1 VNLSG
6 PFILRPVATSLVA
19 AAILVFGVVAYFNLP
34 VAALPQVDFPTIQ
47 VNANLPGASPET
59 VASNIAT
66 PLERQLSL
74 IPGVTQMT
82 SVSGNGSTNITVQF
96 ELSRNIDA
104 AAQDVQSAINAA
116 GGQLPTNLPS
126 PPTIRKVNP
135 ADSPI
140 MIIALTSDTLP
151 VATVDDYADNILA
164 QQISRIDGVGLVN
177 IGGQQKPATRIRID
191 PNKTAALGLQIDAI
205 RASIASQTVNAPKG
219 LINGAQKASTVY
231 ANDQIMDVAVWNNLV
246 VGYHNGAPVRIKDLG
261 GAVQGVEN
269 NQIGG
274 WVFPG
279 KANLDKTLEGGR
291 GILLIVFKQPG
302 ANVLQTV
309 DRINKALPTL
319 QANIP
324 PAITVHIV
332 ADRTQ
337 TIRASVRDVE
347 ITLLITIFLVVG
359 VIFLFLRNV
368 RATLIPSV
376 VIPLSLL
383 GTAAVMLVAG
393 FSIDNLSLMAMS
405 IAVGFVVDDAI
416 VMEEV
421 IWRRIEAG
429 EKPLEA
435 AMAGASEISFT
446 ILSISISLITVFTP
460 LMFMGGVVGRLMRE
474 FALTLSAAVVVSIML
489 SLSLT
494 PMLAARF
501 LRPPEPP
508 SNGFIKALEQGFH
521 RIETSYAWALD
532 VVLRH
537 MRVTLAVFLLTAAAA
552 VLLYATVPTGFFP
565 QQDTG
570 FLTGVFV
577 TSQDA
582 SFAKASQKAE
592 AVASVLQQ
600 DPGIAGFGMFVGGS
614 STNQGNLFISLQPKD
629 SGRSA
634 SADQIIARLRPKLAR
649 LVGVQVFL
657 QAAQDINVG
666 GRAGRAQY
674 QYTLADSDL
683 SELNTWAP
691 RLLTA
696 LQGLP
701 QLKDVSSDQQSQASA
716 VMLSIDRDAAARF
729 GISPANIDS
738 ALYDLIGQDEV
749 AQYFTQLN
757 AYHVVVEAPPK
768 LAATTGLFNTVYL
781 LSPITGKTVPLSFF
795 VKVDPNATSSLT
807 ISHQGQFP
815 AATLSFNLAPGVALG
830 QATEAVEA
838 ARARLGAPATLTGSF
853 QGTAQAFQQ
862 SLSSEPILIGAALL
876 AVYIILGIL
885 YESYIHPLT
894 ILSTLP
900 SAGLGALLMLL
911 AVGQNLNVIG
921 IIAIILLIG
930 IVKKNGI
937 MIVDVAL
944 RLEREHGLPP
954 EEAVAQASHQR
965 LRPILMTTA
974 CAMLGGLPM
983 VFALGTGSEFR
994 QPLGF
999 AIVGGLLVS
1008 QVLTLFTT
1016 PVIYIYLDRVRRW
1029 REPRPDSTEVIAYE
1043 PHLPADPAAT

>member
-1 VNLSG
+1 LSLSG
-6 PFILRPVATSLVA
+6 IFITRPIATSLIA
-19 AAILVFGVVAYFNLP
+19 AALFVFGLVAYFNLP

-47 VNANLPGASPET
+47 VNAALPGANPET
-59 VASNIAT
+59 MASNVAT
-66 PLERQLSL
+66 PLERQLSV
-74 IPGVTQMT
+74 IPGVTQLT
-82 SVSGNGSTNITVQF
+82 SVSANGSTSITLQF

-104 AAQDVQSAINAA
+104 AAQDVLAAINAA
-116 GGQLPTNLPS
+116 GGQLPTDLPS
-126 PPTIRKVNP
+126 PPSIRKVNP

-140 MIIALTSDTLP
+140 MIIGLTSDSLP
-151 VATVDDYADNILA
+151 ISTVSDYADSVLA
-164 QQISRIDGVGLVN
+164 QQMSRIDGVGQVN
-177 IGGQQKPATRIRID
+177 VGGQQKPAVRIRID
-191 PNKTAALGLQIDAI
+191 PSKAAALGLQIDAV
-205 RASIASQTVNAPKG
+205 RQTIANSTVNAPKG
-219 LINGAQKASTVY
+219 LINGALKASTVY
-231 ANDQIMDVAVWNNLV
+231 ANDQIMDVSEWNNLV
-246 VGYHNGAPVRIKDLG
+246 VGYHNGAAVRVADLG
-261 GAVQGVEN
+261 GAVQDVEN
-269 NQIGG
+269 NQIGA
-274 WVFPG
+274 WLFPG
-279 KANLDKTLEGGR
+279 KANQDKTLKPGR

-302 ANVLQTV
+302 ANVIQTV
-309 DRINKALPTL
+309 NRINALLP
-319 QANIP
+319 QMQREIP
-324 PAITVHIV
+324 PGIAIHVI

-347 ITLLITIFLVVG
+347 LTLLLTIFLVVG

-383 GTAAVMLVAG
+383 GTCGVMLAVG

-421 IWRRIEAG
+421 IWRRIEDG
-429 EKPLEA
+429 EEPLKA
-435 AMAGASEISFT
+435 AMAGSAEIAFT
-446 ILSISISLITVFTP
+446 ILSISISLIAVFTP

-474 FALTLSAAVVVSIML
+474 FALTLSAAVVISLLL

-494 PMLAARF
+494 PMLAGQF
-501 LRPPEPP
+501 LRAPKPATNP
-508 SNGFIKALEQGFH
+508 FIKALERGFNA
-521 RIETSYAWALD
+521 IETNYARALD

-537 MRVTLAVFLLTAAAA
+537 MGVTLGVFLATAALA
-552 VLLYATVPTGFFP
+552 VVLYAVVPTGFFP

-570 FLTGVFV
+570 FITGVMV
-577 TSQDA
+577 TSQDS
-582 SFAKASQKAE
+582 SFAKAADKTQQVARVIAQDN
-592 AVASVLQQ
+592 AVA
-600 DPGIAGFGMFVGGS
+600 GMGLFVGGS
-614 STNQGNLFISLQPKD
+614 STNQANLFISLRPKD
-629 SGRSA
+629 EGRNA
-634 SADQIIARLRPKLAR
+634 SADQVINRLRPKLAR
-649 LVGVQVFL
+649 IVGAQTFL
-657 QAAQDINVG
+657 QASQDINIG

-674 QYTLADSDL
+674 QYTLSDVNL
-683 SELNTWAP
+683 DELNAWAP
-691 RLLTA
+691 KLEAA
-696 LQGLP
+696 LKALP
-701 QLKDVSSDQQSQASA
+701 QLRDVSSDQQSQASA
-716 VMLSIDRDAAARF
+716 VQLTIDRDAAGRF
-729 GISPANIDS
+729 GIAPADID
-738 ALYDLIGQDEV
+738 AAIYNLIGQHQV

-757 AYHVVVEAPPK
+757 AYHVIVEAPPG
-768 LAATTGLFNTVYL
+768 LQATPALFNSVYI
-781 LSPITGKTVPLSFF
+781 LSPITGRTVPLSLF

-807 ISHQGQFP
+807 IAHQGQFP

-830 QATEAVEA
+830 QATAAVDK
-838 ARARLGAPATLTGSF
+838 ARAKLGAPQTLTGSF

-862 SLSSEPILIGAALL
+862 SLSSEPILIAAALL

-900 SAGLGALLMLL
+900 SAGLGALLALL

-944 RLEREHGLPP
+944 RLEREEGLEPID
-954 EEAVAQASHQR
+954 AVARASHQR

-974 CAMLGGLPM
+974 CALLGGLPM

-999 AIVGGLLVS
+999 AIVGGLAVS

-1016 PVIYIYLDRVRRW
+1016 PVIYVYLDRVRRW
-1029 REPRPDSTEVIAYE
+1029 RETRT
-1043 PHLPADPAAT
+1043 PAPGAGPESDGLAPSEAT